1 MDAARILRLA
11 SEHARAYRT
20 LMLDG
25 YASDPEAFTA
35 TVPERAALP
44 IEYWQAR
51 LYPGGDA
58 QEIVLGAIC
67 DGVLGAAVG
76 LRFEQRP
83 KTRHKASL
91 FGMVVAPAF
100 RRRGIGRQLVM
111 AALAQARA
119 RGGVRLV
126 QLTVT
131 EGNAAALALYT
142 DCGFATFGVEP
153 MAIIGGASYLA
164 KFHMWCDL
172 TATAAT
178 LPSSPA

>member
-1 MDAARILRLA
+1 MDAARIVRLA

-25 YASDPEAFTA
+25 YASDPDAFTA

-67 DGVLGAAVG
+67 DGVLAGAVG

-83 KTRHKASL
+83 KVRHKASL

-119 RGGVRLV
+119 RSGVRLV

-131 EGNAAALALYT
+131 EGSAAGLALYT
-142 DCGFATFGVEP
+142 HCGFTSFGVEP
-153 MAIIGGASYLA
+153 MAITGGASYLA
-164 KFHMWCDL
+164 KIHMWCDL
-172 TATAAT
+172 AMPTSPP
-178 LPSSPA
+178 PSSAA